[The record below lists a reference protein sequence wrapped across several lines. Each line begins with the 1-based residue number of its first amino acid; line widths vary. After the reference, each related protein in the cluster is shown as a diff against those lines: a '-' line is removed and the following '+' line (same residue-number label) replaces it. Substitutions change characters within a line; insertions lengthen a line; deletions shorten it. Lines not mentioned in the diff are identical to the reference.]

1 MMMETKDEV
10 LGAVVLMERLIPRLN
25 PNTRETLRRNNLTQ
39 VQSTLNIILQQVR
52 NDCREPLIL
61 TPIME
66 VITLIDNVMSDE
78 TFVETDAETKHLMVD
93 RLDSALNQLYL
104 FAGKYYMKNQFTW
117 SLTKTDVLR
126 HIVDCCMN
134 NGFYFDYDKILR
146 AEGVL

>member
-1 MMMETKDEV
+1 MSQVKDEI

-25 PNTRETLRRNNLTQ
+25 PNTRETLKRNNLTQ
-39 VQSTLNIILQQVR
+39 VQSTLSIILQQLR
-52 NDCREPLIL
+52 TDCREPLIL

-66 VITLIDNVMSDE
+66 VITLIESVTSDD

-93 RLDSALNQLYL
+93 RLNSALNQLYL
-104 FAGKYYMKNQFTW
+104 YAGKYYMKNEFTW

-134 NGFYFDYDKILR
+134 NGFYFDYDRMLKV
-146 AEGVL
+146 EGAL

>member
-1 MMMETKDEV
+1 MSQVKDEI

-25 PNTRETLRRNNLTQ
+25 PNTRETLKRNNLTQ
-39 VQSTLNIILQQVR
+39 VQSTLSIILQQLR
-52 NDCREPLIL
+52 TDCREPLIL

-66 VITLIDNVMSDE
+66 VITLIESVTSDD

-93 RLDSALNQLYL
+93 RLNSALNQLYL
-104 FAGKYYMKNQFTW
+104 YAGKYYMKNEFTW

-134 NGFYFDYDKILR
+134 NGFYFDYDRLLKV
-146 AEGVL
+146 EGVL

>member
-1 MMMETKDEV
+1 MSEVKDEI

-25 PNTRETLRRNNLTQ
+25 PNTRETLKRNNLTQ
-39 VQSTLNIILQQVR
+39 VQSTLSIILQQLR
-52 NDCREPLIL
+52 TDCIEPLIL

-66 VITLIDNVMSDE
+66 VITLIESVTSDD

-93 RLDSALNQLYL
+93 RLNSALNQLYL
-104 FAGKYYMKNQFTW
+104 YAGKYYMVNEFTW

-134 NGFYFDYDKILR
+134 NGFYFNYDNILR
-146 AEGVL
+146 VEGAL